1 MPNTL
6 CPCGSK
12 KAFNAC
18 CGQFLEQGQFAKTP
32 EQLMRSRFTAFF
44 LGGHGQYLV
53 DTWAPE
59 NRGGLQ
65 AIDLNQRETEWLRLE
80 ILVKSQTGNVGEVEF
95 NAYFKDGENEGCHHE
110 HSYFER
116 RGGRWL
122 YVSAK

>member
-6 CPCGSK
+6 CPCGSN

-18 CGQFLEQGQFAKTP
+18 CGRFLEQGQFAKTP

-44 LGGHGQYLV
+44 LGGYGQYLV

-65 AIDLNQRETEWLRLE
+65 AVDLNQRETEWLRLE
-80 ILVKSQTGNVGEVEF
+80 VIQKNQQGNKGEVEF
-95 NAYFKDGENEGCHHE
+95 KAYFKDGEAEECHHE
-110 HSYFER
+110 HSCFER
-116 RGGRWL
+116 RSEKWF
-122 YVSAK
+122 YTCAK